1 MSKKANEK
9 EKIAVII
16 KPPISKKS
24 ALILKD
30 FLIFGSG
37 PTEKVKFWSQK
48 LTTILKSIKPSFN
61 PQHLLAYSH
70 DKDLAFTLTFQKP
83 LKPSPQS
90 IYHRYWN
97 FKSQVIN
104 HTLTI
109 IPHPSLTITT
119 KSKKWPHTLLF

>member
-48 LTTILKSIKPSFN
+48 LTTILKSTKPSSH

-70 DKDLAFTLTFQKP
+70 DKDLAFTTLSKKSIKP
-83 LKPSPQS
+83 HNQS
-90 IYHRYWN
+90 IYHHYWN

-119 KSKKWPHTLLF
+119 KSKKWTHTLLF